1 MLGGAAPI
9 RECLVLIWAAGPA
22 YFSGAMT
29 RLWRMMLEEPYRMFF
44 PLGMLAGMAGV
55 LLWPMYYAHW
65 LGYNPIDAHPR
76 LMIEGFLGAFVLGFL
91 GTAFPRLAGNRGWF
105 GAEFLVLLGL
115 WAGGVWSAATGRV
128 AVADGTFALLLGVLF
143 CGLALRWAWGH
154 RDTPPPGFALA
165 LSGLL
170 GGAVAAGCLA
180 WEQGLWLGL
189 NGQAWAKLWLFQG
202 FLLLPLMGIGPYLL
216 PRFFGL
222 PSSHSFDDSPR
233 PPTGWW
239 PRVGAA
245 GFWGLHLVASFALE
259 IYGYPLIGQ
268 LLRAIVIG
276 VWFALE
282 SPVFR
287 RGKLSSTTGNVVR
300 LAIVGMLV
308 GWGAAAFWPG
318 ARVGSLH
325 LVFASGFG
333 LVTFAVGTRVVL
345 GHAGKHELLVGRM
358 RWLRWTAGLVILAAA
373 TRMSADFLPP
383 VRISH
388 HIYAAWTWS
397 LAGMIWFAALTKY
410 LWRRED
416 EPQPRAKCPRRR

>member
-1 MLGGAAPI
+1 
-9 RECLVLIWAAGPA
+9 
-22 YFSGAMT
+22 
-29 RLWRMMLEEPYRMFF
+29 MLEEPYRVFF
-44 PLGMLAGMAGV
+44 PLGVLAGMGGV
-55 LLWPMYYAHW
+55 LLWPLYYAKW

-105 GAEFLVLLGL
+105 GGEFLLLLGL
-115 WAGGVWSAATGRV
+115 WVGGVWSAATGRV
-128 AVADGTFALLLGVLF
+128 AGADGIFALLLGVLF
-143 CGLALRWAWGH
+143 CGLALRWACGH

-165 LSGLL
+165 LSGLF

-180 WEQGLWLGL
+180 WEHGLWLGAS
-189 NGQAWAKLWLFQG
+189 GQAWAKLWLFQG

-216 PRFFGL
+216 PRFFGV

-239 PRVGAA
+239 TRVGAA

-268 LLRAIVIG
+268 LLRAMVIG

-287 RGKLSSTTGNVVR
+287 RGKISSTTGNVVR
-300 LAIVGMLV
+300 LAIVAMLL
-308 GWGAAAFWPG
+308 GWGAAAFWPNT
-318 ARVGSLH
+318 RVGSLH

-333 LVTFAVGTRVVL
+333 LVTLAVGTRVVL

-358 RWLRWTAGLVILAAA
+358 RWLRWTAGLVILAAT
-373 TRMSADFLPP
+373 TRMSADFLPS

-388 HIYAAWTWS
+388 HIYAAWTWT
-397 LAGMIWFAALTKY
+397 LAGMVWLAALAKY
-410 LWRRED
+410 LGRRD
-416 EPQPRAKCPRRR
+416 DDPPPRSKCPRRR